1 MAVERALL
9 RLIRQ
14 RISRGRQPV
23 PKILPIHPERRPNGR
38 HDHERAFV
46 SRYRLLL
53 RAARRLTEGDSE
65 AADDLLHDAF
75 VQFVGARPDLG
86 SIGHLD
92 GYLTTLLRN
101 LRVSRLRRR
110 ANQAR
115 AQVAVEE
122 YDSVDRALEQVDPH
136 QALAARD
143 ALMRVCTFAC
153 RRKATS
159 RGASILIL
167 RFFHGFYPTEVERI
181 ANGPARTIRRL
192 LADARVKARASLT
205 ASPRPREAGRNDN
218 VLVPSWP
225 ALTSLDPAAMVRALR
240 EAIFQTRTPPC
251 PAPSTIANW
260 YRRPGTMLE
269 TGDLAHVASC
279 RRCLTRICAAL
290 GVPPPD
296 ERSPFEPPDDDGSS
310 ESATR
315 TVSAPRPI
323 RKAKR
328 RGLRDLLEHQPR
340 ELQIAVNGLPAGSLR
355 VTAADNQ
362 VRWALRIEEPL
373 AFIEVHSEQGQR
385 MLLLNVASPT
395 EGGVVQRASVRL
407 THDRL
412 IEATLDFAGLHPT
425 LTVQYIDPSVADEAV
440 PTLAPSQPPLAEP
453 MASTADGI
461 AWRASCR
468 ARLRH
473 WWCRPVALVP
483 AVVAVVAVVVVA
495 LSAWWLSQRDAERP
509 PDAID
514 VVAMAVDAET
524 SAAPSADEA
533 TRQTLRFQVRRT
545 DTGSV
550 DADHQIDRWLF
561 GDSARRVTRVLD
573 ASGHVVAGQWT
584 DASARITTVGLGA
597 WDEAW
602 QDGLSPRRFRDRYA
616 SRACATTAAADSLT
630 ITCPAQPGVTGLLDL
645 LTAALHAQSR
655 PLDPTRS
662 TLVVRRRD
670 SRAVRLVLHL
680 NDGGVERIASLE
692 ERGFERVPL
701 SSVPSDV
708 LTPIAAPDAA
718 ATVPPAVPLGRVTP
732 SLEVQLVDLVDRL
745 PDNQYL
751 SVLRRNERL
760 IVTGLV
766 PGVEQRRAV
775 MRALQ
780 RLDPSA
786 PVGTEVSTFAEAAR
800 RQSNRPTQGS
810 TRVEV
815 WEATPGRAPIHA
827 FLQRN
832 VPADVD
838 VAALIH
844 DLAPRV
850 LSHARRARREAV
862 ALGSLIDRFPENMI
876 VSLDADGRSAWQALA
891 RRRLGA
897 AVEAFDALE
906 AALAPYLD
914 SATSAGITTPT
925 DRDSFES
932 EVRRLSHETLTIAEL
947 LTAAFSATGTPDTPV
962 ESLPGLDVLQHV
974 QRARSTARALL
985 DRVQP

>member
-1 MAVERALL
+1 M
-9 RLIRQ
+9 
-14 RISRGRQPV
+14 
-23 PKILPIHPERRPNGR
+23 
-38 HDHERAFV
+38 

-110 ANQAR
+110 ANQAG

-897 AVEAFDALE
+897 AVEAFGALE
-906 AALAPYLD
+906 ATLAPYLD

>member
-1 MAVERALL
+1 M
-9 RLIRQ
+9 
-14 RISRGRQPV
+14 
-23 PKILPIHPERRPNGR
+23 PKIFPIHPERRPNGR
-38 HDHERAFV
+38 QDHERAFV

-75 VQFVGARPDLG
+75 VQFVGAQPDLG
-86 SIGHLD
+86 GIGHLD

-110 ANQAR
+110 ANQAG

-153 RRKATS
+153 QRKATS

-192 LADARVKARASLT
+192 LADARVEARASLT

-218 VLVPSWP
+218 VLVPSLP

-279 RRCLTRICAAL
+279 RRCLTRICATL

-296 ERSPFEPPDDDGSS
+296 ERWPFEPPDDNGSS
-310 ESATR
+310 DSAAR
-315 TVSAPRPI
+315 TVAAPRPI

-355 VTAADNQ
+355 VAAADNR
-362 VRWALRIEEPL
+362 VRWALRLEEPL

-385 MLLLNVASPT
+385 MLLLNVASPAD
-395 EGGVVQRASVRL
+395 GGVVQRASVRL

-412 IEATLDFAGLHPT
+412 IEATLDFAGLQPT
-425 LTVQYIDPSVADEAV
+425 LTVQYIDPSVAEEAV
-440 PTLAPSQPPLAEP
+440 PMPAPSQPPSGGP
-453 MASTADGI
+453 MASAADGI
-461 AWRASCR
+461 ASRGSCW

-473 WWCRPVALVP
+473 WWCRPVAWVP
-483 AVVAVVAVVVVA
+483 AVVAVVVVA
-495 LSAWWLSQRDAERP
+495 LSAWWLSQPDAERP
-509 PDAID
+509 PDAIA

-524 SAAPSADEA
+524 SAAPGADEA

-550 DADHQIDRWLF
+550 DADHQIDRWVF
-561 GDSARRVTRVLD
+561 GDSVRRVTRVLD
-573 ASGHVVAGQWT
+573 ASGDVVAGQWT

-602 QDGLSPRRFRDRYA
+602 QDGLSPMRFRDRYA
-616 SRACATTAAADSLT
+616 SRACATTADADSLT

-670 SRAVRLVLHL
+670 SRAVRLALHL
-680 NDGGVERIASLE
+680 NDGGVERIASLD

-701 SSVPSDV
+701 SSVPSGV
-708 LTPIAAPDAA
+708 LTPITAPEAAE
-718 ATVPPAVPLGRVTP
+718 TVPPAVALGRVTP

-745 PDNQYL
+745 PDNEYL
-751 SVLRRNERL
+751 SVSRRNERL

-766 PGVEQRRAV
+766 PGAEQRRAV

-780 RLDPSA
+780 RLGPGA

-800 RQSNRPTQGS
+800 RQSNPSTQGS

-827 FLQRN
+827 FLQRR

-838 VAALIH
+838 VAALVH

-862 ALGSLIDRFPENMI
+862 ALGALIDRFPESVI
-876 VSLDADGRSAWQALA
+876 ASLDADGRSAWQALA

-914 SATSAGITTPT
+914 SAARVGATAPT

-932 EVRRLSHETLTIAEL
+932 EVRRLSHETLTIADL
-947 LTAAFSATGTPDTPV
+947 LTAAFSATGTPDIPV
-962 ESLPGLDVLQHV
+962 ESVPGLDALQHV
-974 QRARSTARALL
+974 QRARSTARGLL

>member
-1 MAVERALL
+1 M
-9 RLIRQ
+9 
-14 RISRGRQPV
+14 
-23 PKILPIHPERRPNGR
+23 
-38 HDHERAFV
+38 
-46 SRYRLLL
+46 
-53 RAARRLTEGDSE
+53 
-65 AADDLLHDAF
+65 
-75 VQFVGARPDLG
+75 
-86 SIGHLD
+86 
-92 GYLTTLLRN
+92 
-101 LRVSRLRRR
+101 
-110 ANQAR
+110 
-115 AQVAVEE
+115 
-122 YDSVDRALEQVDPH
+122 
-136 QALAARD
+136 
-143 ALMRVCTFAC
+143 
-153 RRKATS
+153 
-159 RGASILIL
+159 
-167 RFFHGFYPTEVERI
+167 
-181 ANGPARTIRRL
+181 
-192 LADARVKARASLT
+192 
-205 ASPRPREAGRNDN
+205 
-218 VLVPSWP
+218 
-225 ALTSLDPAAMVRALR
+225 
-240 EAIFQTRTPPC
+240 
-251 PAPSTIANW
+251 
-260 YRRPGTMLE
+260 
-269 TGDLAHVASC
+269 
-279 RRCLTRICAAL
+279 
-290 GVPPPD
+290 
-296 ERSPFEPPDDDGSS
+296 
-310 ESATR
+310 
-315 TVSAPRPI
+315 
-323 RKAKR
+323 
-328 RGLRDLLEHQPR
+328 
-340 ELQIAVNGLPAGSLR
+340 NGLPAGSLR
-355 VTAADNQ
+355 VTAADNH
-362 VRWALRIEEPL
+362 VRWALRTEEPL

-385 MLLLNVASPT
+385 MLLLNVTPPT
-395 EGGVVQRASVRL
+395 DGGVVQRTGVRL

-425 LTVQYIDPSVADEAV
+425 LAVQYIDPSVADEAV
-440 PTLAPSQPPLAEP
+440 PTMPPSQPPLAEP

-473 WWCRPVALVP
+473 WWCRPAALVP
-483 AVVAVVAVVVVA
+483 AVIAIVVVA
-495 LSAWWLSQRDAERP
+495 LSAWWLSRPDAERP
-509 PDAID
+509 PDAIE

-524 SAAPSADEA
+524 SAAPGADEA
-533 TRQTLRFQVRRT
+533 TRQTLRFHVRRA
-545 DTGSV
+545 DTGSL
-550 DADHQIDRWLF
+550 DADHQVDRWVF
-561 GDSARRVTRVLD
+561 GDSARRATRVLD
-573 ASGHVVAGQWT
+573 ASGQVVAGQWT

-616 SRACATTAAADSLT
+616 SRACATTADADSLT

-670 SRAVRLVLHL
+670 SRAVRLALHL

-692 ERGFERVPL
+692 ERGFERVPM

-718 ATVPPAVPLGRVTP
+718 ATVPPAVALGPVTP
-732 SLEVQLVDLVDRL
+732 SLEVRLVDLVDRL
-745 PDNQYL
+745 PDNEYL

-766 PGVEQRRAV
+766 AGAEQRGVV

-780 RLDPSA
+780 RLGPSA

-800 RQSNRPTQGS
+800 RQSSPPTEGS

-838 VAALIH
+838 VAALVH

-862 ALGSLIDRFPENMI
+862 ALGALIDRFPENVI

-897 AVEAFDALE
+897 AGEALDALE
-906 AALAPYLD
+906 GALAPYLD
-914 SATSAGITTPT
+914 SATRAGIATPT

-932 EVRRLSHETLTIAEL
+932 EVRRLSRETLTIAKL
-947 LTAAFSATGTPDTPV
+947 LTTAFSATGAPDTPV
-962 ESLPGLDVLQHV
+962 DSPPGLDALQHV
-974 QRARSTARALL
+974 ERARSTARILL

>member
-14 RISRGRQPV
+14 RIPRGFQPV
-23 PKILPIHPERRPNGR
+23 PEILPIHPERRPNGR

-46 SRYRLLL
+46 SRYRQLL

-75 VQFVGARPDLG
+75 VQFVGAQPDLG
-86 SIGHLD
+86 GIEHLD

-153 RRKATS
+153 QSKATS

-192 LADARVKARASLT
+192 LADARVEARASLT
-205 ASPRPREAGRNDN
+205 ALPRPREAGRNDN
-218 VLVPSWP
+218 VLVPSLP

-251 PAPSTIANW
+251 PAPSTIASW

-279 RRCLTRICAAL
+279 RRCLTRICATL

-296 ERSPFEPPDDDGSS
+296 ETWPFEPPDDNGSS
-310 ESATR
+310 ET
-315 TVSAPRPI
+315 SAPRPI
-323 RKAKR
+323 RRARR

-355 VTAADNQ
+355 VPAADNH

-385 MLLLNVASPT
+385 MLMLNVASPT
-395 EGGVVQRASVRL
+395 DGGVVQRASVCL
-407 THDRL
+407 SHGRL
-412 IEATLDFAGLHPT
+412 IEATLDFAGLQPT

-440 PTLAPSQPPLAEP
+440 PTLAPSQPPLGEP

-483 AVVAVVAVVVVA
+483 AVVAVVVVA
-495 LSAWWLSQRDAERP
+495 LSAWWLSQPDAERP
-509 PDAID
+509 PDAIAA
-514 VVAMAVDAET
+514 VAMAVDAEA
-524 SAAPSADEA
+524 SAAPGADEA

-545 DTGSV
+545 DTDSV
-550 DADHQIDRWLF
+550 DADHTIDRWVF

-573 ASGHVVAGQWT
+573 ASGDVVAGQWT

-616 SRACATTAAADSLT
+616 SGACATTANADSLT
-630 ITCPAQPGVTGLLDL
+630 ITCSAQPGVTGLLDL

-662 TLVVRRRD
+662 ILVVRRRD
-670 SRAVRLVLHL
+670 SRAVRLALHL

-701 SSVPSDV
+701 SSVPSEV

-718 ATVPPAVPLGRVTP
+718 ATAPPAVALGRVTP

-745 PDNQYL
+745 SDNEYL

-766 PGVEQRRAV
+766 PGAEQRRAV

-780 RLDPSA
+780 RLGPSA

-800 RQSNRPTQGS
+800 RQSNPPTQGS

-815 WEATPGRAPIHA
+815 WEATPGLAPIHA
-827 FLQRN
+827 FLQRR

-838 VAALIH
+838 VAALVH
-844 DLAPRV
+844 GLAPRV

-862 ALGSLIDRFPENMI
+862 ALGVLIDRFPESVI
-876 VSLDADGRSAWQALA
+876 VSLDDDGRSAWQALA

-914 SATSAGITTPT
+914 SAAGAGATAPT
-925 DRDSFES
+925 DDSFES
-932 EVRRLSHETLTIAEL
+932 EVRRLSQETLTIAEL
-947 LTAAFSATGTPDTPV
+947 LTAAFSATGTPDIPV
-962 ESLPGLDVLQHV
+962 ESLPGLDALQHV

>member
-1 MAVERALL
+1 M
-9 RLIRQ
+9 
-14 RISRGRQPV
+14 

-38 HDHERAFV
+38 HDHEWAFV

-53 RAARRLTEGDSE
+53 RAARRLTEGDPE

-86 SIGHLD
+86 GIGHLD

-192 LADARVKARASLT
+192 LADARVEARASLT
-205 ASPRPREAGRNDN
+205 ASPRPREAGRNDD

-251 PAPSTIANW
+251 PAPSSIASW

-279 RRCLTRICAAL
+279 RRCLTRICTTL

-296 ERSPFEPPDDDGSS
+296 EGSPFEPPDDNGSS

-315 TVSAPRPI
+315 MVSAPRPI

-395 EGGVVQRASVRL
+395 DGGVVQRASVRL

-425 LTVQYIDPSVADEAV
+425 LTVQYIDPSVAEEAV
-440 PTLAPSQPPLAEP
+440 PTPAPGQPPLAEP
-453 MASTADGI
+453 TASTADGI
-461 AWRASCR
+461 AWRASWR

-473 WWCRPVALVP
+473 WWRRPVALVP
-483 AVVAVVAVVVVA
+483 AVVAVVVVA
-495 LSAWWLSQRDAERP
+495 LSAWWLSQPDAERS

-524 SAAPSADEA
+524 SAAPGADEA

-550 DADHQIDRWLF
+550 DADHQIDRWVF
-561 GDSARRVTRVLD
+561 GDSARRATRVLD
-573 ASGHVVAGQWT
+573 ASGRVVAGQWT
-584 DASARITTVGLGA
+584 DASARVTTVGLGA

-616 SRACATTAAADSLT
+616 SRACATTADADSLT
-630 ITCPAQPGVTGLLDL
+630 ITCPAQPGVTGLLDV
-645 LTAALHAQSR
+645 LTAVLHAQSR

-718 ATVPPAVPLGRVTP
+718 ATAPPAVALRRVTP
-732 SLEVQLVDLVDRL
+732 SLEVQVVDLVDRL
-745 PDNQYL
+745 PDNEYL
-751 SVLRRNERL
+751 SVLRRDERL
-760 IVTGLV
+760 VVTGLV
-766 PGVEQRRAV
+766 PGAEQRRVV

-780 RLDPSA
+780 RLGPSA
-786 PVGTEVSTFAEAAR
+786 PVGTEVFTFAEAAR
-800 RQSNRPTQGS
+800 RQSSPPTQGS

-838 VAALIH
+838 VAALVH

-850 LSHARRARREAV
+850 LTHARRARREAV
-862 ALGSLIDRFPENMI
+862 ALGALIDRFPENVI
-876 VSLDADGRSAWQALA
+876 VSLDADGQSAWQALA

-906 AALAPYLD
+906 TALAPYLD
-914 SATSAGITTPT
+914 SATGAGIITLT

-947 LTAAFSATGTPDTPV
+947 LTAAFSATGAPDTPV

>member
-1 MAVERALL
+1 M
-9 RLIRQ
+9 
-14 RISRGRQPV
+14 
-23 PKILPIHPERRPNGR
+23 
-38 HDHERAFV
+38 
-46 SRYRLLL
+46 
-53 RAARRLTEGDSE
+53 
-65 AADDLLHDAF
+65 
-75 VQFVGARPDLG
+75 
-86 SIGHLD
+86 
-92 GYLTTLLRN
+92 
-101 LRVSRLRRR
+101 
-110 ANQAR
+110 
-115 AQVAVEE
+115 
-122 YDSVDRALEQVDPH
+122 
-136 QALAARD
+136 
-143 ALMRVCTFAC
+143 
-153 RRKATS
+153 
-159 RGASILIL
+159 
-167 RFFHGFYPTEVERI
+167 
-181 ANGPARTIRRL
+181 
-192 LADARVKARASLT
+192 
-205 ASPRPREAGRNDN
+205 
-218 VLVPSWP
+218 
-225 ALTSLDPAAMVRALR
+225 
-240 EAIFQTRTPPC
+240 
-251 PAPSTIANW
+251 
-260 YRRPGTMLE
+260 
-269 TGDLAHVASC
+269 
-279 RRCLTRICAAL
+279 
-290 GVPPPD
+290 
-296 ERSPFEPPDDDGSS
+296 
-310 ESATR
+310 
-315 TVSAPRPI
+315 
-323 RKAKR
+323 
-328 RGLRDLLEHQPR
+328 
-340 ELQIAVNGLPAGSLR
+340 
-355 VTAADNQ
+355 
-362 VRWALRIEEPL
+362 
-373 AFIEVHSEQGQR
+373 
-385 MLLLNVASPT
+385 
-395 EGGVVQRASVRL
+395 
-407 THDRL
+407 
-412 IEATLDFAGLHPT
+412 
-425 LTVQYIDPSVADEAV
+425 
-440 PTLAPSQPPLAEP
+440 
-453 MASTADGI
+453 
-461 AWRASCR
+461 
-468 ARLRH
+468 
-473 WWCRPVALVP
+473 ALVP

-897 AVEAFDALE
+897 AVEAFGALE
-906 AALAPYLD
+906 ATLAPYLD

>member
-766 PGVEQRRAV
+766 PGAEQRRAV

-850 LSHARRARREAV
+850 LSHAHRARREAV

-897 AVEAFDALE
+897 AVEAFGALE
-906 AALAPYLD
+906 ATLAPYLD